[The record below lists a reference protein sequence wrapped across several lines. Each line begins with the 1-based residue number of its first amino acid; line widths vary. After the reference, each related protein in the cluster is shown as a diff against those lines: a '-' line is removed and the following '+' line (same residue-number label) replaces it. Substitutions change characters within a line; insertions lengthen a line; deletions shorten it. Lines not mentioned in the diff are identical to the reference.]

1 MADSVLFV
9 GPEKTAHAVLSPL
22 WAELG
27 LGRHHSSSAE
37 AALEIVRNGGSPGA
51 IFVSYPLWDSSLD
64 DLLLALERVLQD
76 ERPGPIVVL
85 APAASLF
92 EVAGLEDRGVTVLAE
107 DKEPEELRA
116 VIKNLLVRT
125 LRAHPRTIVRMAVE
139 VGAGQILRICQTEDL
154 SASGM
159 LIRTS
164 EEFPLG
170 SAVNLEFSLLEDEE
184 PIRCAARVVRF
195 TQPDVEKARGM
206 GVHFL
211 SFEENGQQRLED
223 FLNGPPLV

>member
-9 GPEKTAHAVLSPL
+9 GPERTAHAVFHPL
-22 WAELG
+22 WTELD
-27 LGRHHSSSAE
+27 LEQYHSSSAE
-37 AALEIVRNGGSPGA
+37 AALEIVRNGDAPRA
-51 IFVSYPLWDSSLD
+51 ILVSYPLWDSSLD
-64 DLLLALERVLQD
+64 DLLLALDRVLKG

-92 EVAGLEDRGVTVLAE
+92 EVAGFEDRGVTVLAE
-107 DKEPEELRA
+107 DIEPEELRA
-116 VIKNLLVRT
+116 AVRGLLVRV
-125 LRAHPRTIVRMAVE
+125 LRADPRTIVRMAVQ
-139 VGAGQILRICQTEDL
+139 VGAGQLLRVCQTEDL

-164 EEFPLG
+164 EEFPIG
-170 SAVNLEFSLLEDEE
+170 SAVKLEFSVLEDEE
-184 PIRCAARVVRF
+184 PIRCKAQVVRY

-211 SFEENGQQRLED
+211 SFEENDQARLEN
-223 FLNGPPLV
+223 FLA